1 MMIGASD
8 KESFSKLS
16 ISILNP
22 FDNER
27 IKAIPMIPIEEAK
40 AVKAV
45 LPFFVF
51 IGVVLYPVK
60 SVYMI

>member
-51 IGVVLYPVK
+51 ILLNDSFRAV
-60 SVYMI
+60 